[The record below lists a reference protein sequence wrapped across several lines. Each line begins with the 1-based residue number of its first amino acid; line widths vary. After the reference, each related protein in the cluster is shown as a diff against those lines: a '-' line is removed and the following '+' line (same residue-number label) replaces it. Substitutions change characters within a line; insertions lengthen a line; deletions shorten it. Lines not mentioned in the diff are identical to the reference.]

1 MPQPNVI
8 LITAAG
14 WRRECFA
21 WHAANGTPL
30 TPNLHA
36 LAAQS
41 AQHTVTGSADALGAF
56 KELPAMFR
64 NAGYTTAFVG
74 DAPPPAAEFGTALGD
89 ARYREWLAQEA
100 LADRLPAWHADFDAA
115 PPEVRQALG
124 AVRSSLPERAHVST
138 WIGVNAARVLQQAL
152 RPFFLWMHFSR
163 PAFPFDP
170 PAPWDE
176 AAPRAGLVLPI
187 QPPLGAEFCG
197 VPLTE
202 PRLRRVWSH
211 YLGNAALIDH
221 QLGRV
226 LSTLTARAITNTSV
240 IFAATRPAQLGEDG
254 QLAAWGEVGT
264 AALPAP
270 LYATGAARVAFATP
284 PTSWADT
291 ADRIAR
297 VISS

>member
-14 WRRECFA
+14 WRSECLV
-21 WHAANGTPL
+21 WRTPHGGPL

-36 LAAQS
+36 LSGQAAQHS
-41 AQHTVTGSADALGAF
+41 LTGPADALNAF
-56 KELPAMFR
+56 KDLAAR
-64 NAGYTTAFVG
+64 YRAAGYSTAFIG
-74 DAPPPAAEFGTALGD
+74 DALLPAAEFDTALGH
-89 ARYREWLAQEA
+89 ARYHDWLAQEG
-100 LADRLPAWHADFDAA
+100 LADRLPAWHADFNAA

-124 AVRSSLPERAHVST
+124 AVRSPLPERAHAST
-138 WIGVNAARVLQQAL
+138 WIGVNAARVLPQATG
-152 RPFFLWMHFSR
+152 PFFLWLHFAR
-163 PAFPFDP
+163 PGFPFDP
-170 PAPWDE
+170 PAPWDDIV
-176 AAPRAGLVLPI
+176 PRASLALPFR
-187 QPPLGAEFCG
+187 PPEGALFRG

-254 QLAAWGEVGT
+254 HLSAWGDAGMMS
-264 AALPAP
+264 LPAP
-270 LYATGAARVAFATP
+270 LYATGAARAVFATP

-291 ADRIAR
+291 ADRIADL
-297 VISS
+297 SA